1 MSTPTTPTTY
11 YYEIATYT
19 VTDPESADQARLST
33 QEYINTLPGLI
44 EWIHFADLEDP
55 CQRADLLTW
64 RSLEEARAAC
74 QAAEQAPECAAFLA
88 CVTHINRM
96 GYYRTSPLPVTPTLG
111 VPATP
116 VQLPGYGVELGTFRL
131 KPGIPEQQLQAAHHT
146 MIQSHLAHQPGW
158 HSQHLV
164 KLENQHYLDLV
175 IAHTEAHA
183 RSICAS
189 WAGQPDCNAF
199 LNLIEPDTIQFGTV
213 L

>member
-1 MSTPTTPTTY
+1 MNTPTPTTC

-19 VTDPESADQARLST
+19 VTDPESADQARI
-33 QEYINTLPGLI
+33 QAKAYIDTLPGLI
-44 EWIHFADLEDP
+44 EWTHFTDLEDP

-64 RSLEEARAAC
+64 RNLEEARAASRI
-74 QAAEQAPECAAFLA
+74 AEQAPECAAFLA
-88 CVTHINRM
+88 CVTHISRM
-96 GYYRTSPLPVTPTLG
+96 GYYQTAPHPATPTLDAPAMP
-111 VPATP
+111 VPLA
-116 VQLPGYGVELGTFRL
+116 GYGVELGTFRL

-164 KLENQHYLDLV
+164 KLENQHYLDLA

-189 WAGQPDCNAF
+189 WAGQPDCKAF
-199 LNLIEPDTIQFGTV
+199 LDLIEPDTIQFGTLV
-213 L
+213 